1 MTPSNDEKFNRY
13 YDIHCKHLRLKGYQ
27 PKTIEAYSRAI
38 RRIGAYF
45 DCNLDQLSESQ
56 LLDYF
61 TDLLDRLSWSA
72 VKLDLYGLK
81 FFYTHVLKK
90 EWHDIPLIK
99 PPKAVRIPDIVT
111 PDEAQLLFMSTR
123 KLSYRVFFF
132 TLYSMG
138 LRLGEGLNLQLGD
151 IDATHMRVHIRD
163 AKGSKDRFVPLPEY
177 VLRVLRE
184 FWSVHRHPQFLFPS
198 RKRGLRHVNEAATP
212 MDRGGVQVA
221 MTTVVRELNLKK
233 RISCHSLRH
242 SYATHL
248 LEAGVDLL
256 ELQKI
261 LGHVSILTTARYTH
275 LTAVTEHNS
284 FTQINQLMDRFDI
297 QWGGVR

>member
-1 MTPSNDEKFNRY
+1 
-13 YDIHCKHLRLKGYQ
+13 
-27 PKTIEAYSRAI
+27 
-38 RRIGAYF
+38 
-45 DCNLDQLSESQ
+45 
-56 LLDYF
+56 
-61 TDLLDRLSWSA
+61 
-72 VKLDLYGLK
+72 
-81 FFYTHVLKK
+81 
-90 EWHDIPLIK
+90 
-99 PPKAVRIPDIVT
+99 
-111 PDEAQLLFMSTR
+111 
-123 KLSYRVFFF
+123 
-132 TLYSMG
+132 
-138 LRLGEGLNLQLGD
+138 
-151 IDATHMRVHIRD
+151 
-163 AKGSKDRFVPLPEY
+163 
-177 VLRVLRE
+177 
-184 FWSVHRHPQFLFPS
+184 
-198 RKRGLRHVNEAATP
+198 

-256 ELQKI
+256 ELQRI